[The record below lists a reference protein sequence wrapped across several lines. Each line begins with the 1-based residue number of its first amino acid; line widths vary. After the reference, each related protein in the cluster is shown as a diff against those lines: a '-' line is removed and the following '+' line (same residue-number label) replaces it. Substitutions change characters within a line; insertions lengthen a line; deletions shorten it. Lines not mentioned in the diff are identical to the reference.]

1 MVLPDACSAS
11 KLERSMGPDCE
22 LAVSEPTSKA
32 AEAFVGPTAGSSVPC
47 LNSLAALGP

>member
-11 KLERSMGPDCE
+11 KLERSMEPGCE
-22 LAVSEPTSKA
+22 LAVSELTSKA
-32 AEAFVGPTAGSSVPC
+32 AEAFARPAAGSSVSC